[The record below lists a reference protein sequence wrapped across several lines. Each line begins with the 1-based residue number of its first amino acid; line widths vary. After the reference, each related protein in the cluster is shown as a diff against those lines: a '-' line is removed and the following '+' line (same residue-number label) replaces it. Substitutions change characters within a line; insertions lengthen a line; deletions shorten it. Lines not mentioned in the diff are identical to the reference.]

1 MPMERPVISEETR
14 AYAYVQHQ
22 LYEYLYSAVRVL
34 IVPVQHCT
42 ITCTVLGVRSTYSL
56 EEHFLMNAVRC
67 CRAEANIAPLRACV
81 RTVALVG

>member
-42 ITCTVLGVRSTYSL
+42 ITCTVRSTYSL

-67 CRAEANIAPLRACV
+67 RRAEANIAPLRACV